1 MPGID
6 APERKQ
12 PFGNASKD
20 NVARSCSTRRGLT
33 IQVEHGELPIFHG
46 TRIPVRLSPF
56 EALDYER
63 FAQQQHAQITS
74 FQGSPRSMHLQ
85 IAEVQRQLQEGL

>member
-1 MPGID
+1 M
-6 APERKQ
+6 
-12 PFGNASKD
+12 
-20 NVARSCSTRRGLT
+20 
-33 IQVEHGELPIFHG
+33 EHGELPLFHG

-74 FQGSPRSMHLQ
+74 FQGSPRSMRMQ
-85 IAEVQRQLQEGL
+85 IEEVQRQLQEVSLA